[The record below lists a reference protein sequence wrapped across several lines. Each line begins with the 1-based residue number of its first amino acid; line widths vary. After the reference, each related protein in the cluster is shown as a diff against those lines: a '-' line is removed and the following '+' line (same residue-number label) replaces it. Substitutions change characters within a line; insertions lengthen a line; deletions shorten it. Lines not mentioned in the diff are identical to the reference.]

1 MVALVAQETA
11 RFTLLNFARLDD
23 SMLET
28 RIVAASSPHSPAP
41 AGTGRGLQVSISNVR
56 RDYGA
61 VVAVDDVSLDIGAG
75 EFVSLLGPSGSGK
88 TTLLM
93 ILAGFE
99 QPQAG
104 SITIGGRDVTR
115 VAPNKRD
122 IAMVFQKYA
131 LFPHMSVAEN
141 IAFPLLMR
149 NVDKNERASKVAKA
163 LEMVKLGGYGTRKP
177 AELSGGQ
184 QQRVALA
191 RAIVFD
197 PPVILMDEP
206 LGALDKKLRQHM
218 QIELKQLQRR
228 LGATVIYVTH
238 DQEEALTMSDR
249 VAVLNHG
256 KLMQYGPPRELYD
269 LPADAFVADFL
280 GEMNFID
287 GTVTAIDGGTCTV
300 ALAGGLVSAP
310 AMAGLANGSAV
321 RLAIRPEFIELLPAG
336 AIAAGAATAINGGG
350 SGRAGIAGTLAEVI
364 FNGAIVVM
372 VVELPDGA
380 MVTASLNAHTAPDL
394 APGRTVTVT
403 WPASAA
409 RLFPRGS
416 A

>member
-1 MVALVAQETA
+1 
-11 RFTLLNFARLDD
+11 
-23 SMLET
+23 MLET
-28 RIVAASSPHSPAP
+28 RTLTEFSLQSPA
-41 AGTGRGLQVSISNVR
+41 AAATGRGLQVSISNVR

-93 ILAGFE
+93 MLAGFE
-99 QPQAG
+99 QPQSG

-131 LFPHMSVAEN
+131 LFPHMTVSEN

-149 NVDKNERASKVAKA
+149 NVGKSERASKVAKA
-163 LEMVKLGGYGTRKP
+163 LEMVKLEGYGARKP
-177 AELSGGQ
+177 VELSGGQ

-269 LPADAFVADFL
+269 IPVDAFVADFL

-287 GTVTAIDGGTCTV
+287 GVVAAIDGGTGTV
-300 ALAGGLVSAP
+300 ALAGGAVSAP
-310 AMAGLANGSAV
+310 AVPGLAKGDPV
-321 RLAIRPEFIELLPAG
+321 RLAIRPEFIELLCADAVSAG
-336 AIAAGAATAINGGG
+336 ASRAVAGDG
-350 SGRAGIAGTLAEVI
+350 SGRTGITGTLAQVI

-372 VVELPDGA
+372 VVELPDGS

-394 APGRTVTVT
+394 APGGTVTAT
-403 WPASAA
+403 WPVSAA

>member
-1 MVALVAQETA
+1 M
-11 RFTLLNFARLDD
+11 
-23 SMLET
+23 
-28 RIVAASSPHSPAP
+28 
-41 AGTGRGLQVSISNVR
+41 
-56 RDYGA
+56 
-61 VVAVDDVSLDIGAG
+61 AVDDVSLDIHAG

-93 ILAGFE
+93 MLAGFE
-99 QPQAG
+99 QPQSG
-104 SITIGGRDVTR
+104 SISIGGRDITR

-131 LFPHMSVAEN
+131 LFPHMTVAEN
-141 IAFPLLMR
+141 IAFPLSMR
-149 NVDKNERASKVAKA
+149 NTEKGERARKVEAA
-163 LEMVKLGGYGTRKP
+163 LAMVKLDGYGTRKP

-269 LPADAFVADFL
+269 HPADAFVADFL
-280 GEMNFID
+280 GEMNFVD
-287 GTVTAIDGGTCTV
+287 GVVTAIDGGTCIV
-300 ALAGGLVSAP
+300 ALAGGTVRAP
-310 AMAGLANGSAV
+310 SIAGLGHGHAV
-321 RLAIRPEFIELLPAG
+321 RLAIRPEFVELYPSGVAPAST
-336 AIAAGAATAINGGG
+336 AAEANASG
-350 SGRAGIAGTLAEVI
+350 SGQEGVTGTLAQVI

-372 VVELPDGA
+372 VVELPHGA
-380 MVTASLNAHTAPDL
+380 TVTASLNAHTAPDL
-394 APGRTVTVT
+394 RPGQTVSAN
-403 WPASAA
+403 WPTNAA
-409 RLFPRGS
+409 RLFPRKPV
-416 A
+416 

>member
-1 MVALVAQETA
+1 MPEA
-11 RFTLLNFARLDD
+11 RTQTESSQQAR
-23 SMLET
+23 
-28 RIVAASSPHSPAP
+28 AP
-41 AGTGRGLQVSISNVR
+41 AGTEHGLQVSISNVR

-93 ILAGFE
+93 MLAGFE
-99 QPQAG
+99 QPQSG

-131 LFPHMSVAEN
+131 LFPHMTVAEN
-141 IAFPLLMR
+141 IAFPLNMR
-149 NVDKNERASKVAKA
+149 NVDKSERERKVGEA
-163 LEMVKLGGYGTRKP
+163 LEMVKLGGYGARKP

-287 GTVTAIDGGTCTV
+287 GTVTAIDGVTCSV
-300 ALAGGLVSAP
+300 ALAGGTVSAP
-310 AMAGLANGSAV
+310 SLAGLAKGDPV
-321 RLAIRPEFIELLPAG
+321 RLAIRPEFIELLPS
-336 AIAAGAATAINGGG
+336 GAAASGASTAVNGGG
-350 SGRAGIAGTLAEVI
+350 SGRTGVSGTLAEVI

-372 VVELPDGA
+372 VVELPDGS
-380 MVTASLNAHTAPDL
+380 MVTATLNAHTAPDL
-394 APGRTVTVT
+394 VPGRTVTAT
-403 WPASAA
+403 WPVNAA

-416 A
+416 T

>member
-1 MVALVAQETA
+1 MNSATA
-11 RFTLLNFARLDD
+11 
-23 SMLET
+23 
-28 RIVAASSPHSPAP
+28 H
-41 AGTGRGLQVSISNVR
+41 GLQVSISNVR

-93 ILAGFE
+93 MLAGFE
-99 QPQAG
+99 QPQTG

-115 VAPNKRD
+115 VPPNKRD

-131 LFPHMSVAEN
+131 LFPHMTVAEN
-141 IAFPLLMR
+141 IAFPLMMR
-149 NVDKNERASKVAKA
+149 NVDKAERDRKVVKA
-163 LEMVKLGGYGTRKP
+163 LEMVKLAGYGTRKP

-256 KLMQYGPPRELYD
+256 RLMQYGPPRELYD

-287 GTVTAIDGGTCTV
+287 GVVDGVGGATCSV
-300 ALAGGLVSAP
+300 ALPGGVVNAPSVGGLS
-310 AMAGLANGSAV
+310 NGDKV
-321 RLAIRPEFIELLPAG
+321 RLAIRPEFIEIRPSDAG
-336 AIAAGAATAINGGG
+336 PGTSSVAADSSGAGERTGI
-350 SGRAGIAGTLAEVI
+350 SGAVSQIV

-372 VVELPDGA
+372 VVELPDGT
-380 MVTASLNAHTAPDL
+380 VITASMNAHTAPDL
-394 APGRTVTVT
+394 PQGRSVTAT
-403 WPASAA
+403 WPTSAA
-409 RLFPRGS
+409 RLFPRES
-416 A
+416 K

>member
-1 MVALVAQETA
+1 MPETGFA
-11 RFTLLNFARLDD
+11 TETLLHA
-23 SMLET
+23 
-28 RIVAASSPHSPAP
+28 PAP
-41 AGTGRGLQVSISNVR
+41 AGTGRGLQVTISSVR

-149 NVDKNERASKVAKA
+149 NVDRNERERKVGEA

-287 GTVTAIDGGTCTV
+287 GTVMAIDGATCSVT
-300 ALAGGLVSAP
+300 LAGGTARAP
-310 AMAGLANGSAV
+310 SIAGLATGGSV
-321 RLAIRPEFIELLPAG
+321 RLAIRPEFIELLPSGADPAG
-336 AIAAGAATAINGGG
+336 TSSAVDND
-350 SGRAGIAGTLAEVI
+350 SGRTGTTGTLAEVI

-372 VVELPDGA
+372 VVELPGGT
-380 MVTASLNAHTAPDL
+380 MITASLNAQSAPDL
-394 APGRTVTVT
+394 APGQTVTAT
-403 WPASAA
+403 WPTSAA
-409 RLFPRGS
+409 RLFLQGS

>member
-1 MVALVAQETA
+1 MPEA
-11 RFTLLNFARLDD
+11 RTLA
-23 SMLET
+23 E
-28 RIVAASSPHSPAP
+28 SSSQSQPRAP
-41 AGTGRGLQVSISNVR
+41 AGTARGLQVSISNVR

-93 ILAGFE
+93 MLAGFE
-99 QPQAG
+99 QPQSG
-104 SITIGGRDVTR
+104 SITIGGRDVTG

-131 LFPHMSVAEN
+131 LFPHMTVAEN

-149 NVDKNERASKVAKA
+149 NVGKSERASKIAKA
-163 LEMVKLGGYGTRKP
+163 LEMVKLSGYGMRKP

-280 GEMNFID
+280 GEMNFIE
-287 GTVTAIDGGTCTV
+287 GTMTAINGATCSVT
-300 ALAGGLVSAP
+300 LAGGAVSAP
-310 AMAGLANGSAV
+310 SIAGFAKGDPV
-321 RLAIRPEFIELLPAG
+321 RLAIRPEFIELLPSDAVAASAFAASA
-336 AIAAGAATAINGGG
+336 AIVGDGGG
-350 SGRAGIAGTLAEVI
+350 RTGVTGTLAQVI
-364 FNGAIVVM
+364 FNGAIVVT
-372 VVELPDGA
+372 VVELSDGSL
-380 MVTASLNAHTAPDL
+380 VTASLKAHSAADL
-394 APGRTVTVT
+394 APGQKVAAT
-403 WPASAA
+403 WRVSAA
-409 RLFPRGS
+409 RLFPRGP

>member
-1 MVALVAQETA
+1 
-11 RFTLLNFARLDD
+11 
-23 SMLET
+23 MLET
-28 RIVAASSPHSPAP
+28 RTLTESSPQSPA
-41 AGTGRGLQVSISNVR
+41 AAATGRGLQVSISNVR

-93 ILAGFE
+93 MLAGFE
-99 QPQAG
+99 QPQSG

-131 LFPHMSVAEN
+131 LFPHMTVSEN

-149 NVDKNERASKVAKA
+149 NVDKSERARKVAQA
-163 LEMVKLGGYGTRKP
+163 LEMVKLEGYGARKP

-287 GTVTAIDGGTCTV
+287 GVVAAINGGTGTV
-300 ALAGGLVSAP
+300 ALAGGAVSAP
-310 AMAGLANGSAV
+310 AVPGLAKGDPV
-321 RLAIRPEFIELLPAG
+321 RLAIRPEFIELRPADAVSAG
-336 AIAAGAATAINGGG
+336 APRAVAGDG
-350 SGRAGIAGTLAEVI
+350 SGRTGLTGTLAQVI

-372 VVELPDGA
+372 VVELPDGS

-394 APGRTVTVT
+394 APGGTVTAT
-403 WPASAA
+403 WPVSAA

>member
-1 MVALVAQETA
+1 MLAA
-11 RFTLLNFARLDD
+11 RTLT
-23 SMLET
+23 E
-28 RIVAASSPHSPAP
+28 SSPQSLSA
-41 AGTGRGLQVSISNVR
+41 AATGGGLQVSISNVR

-61 VVAVDDVSLDIGAG
+61 VVAVDGVSLDIGAG

-93 ILAGFE
+93 MLAGFE
-99 QPQAG
+99 QPQSG
-104 SITIGGRDVTR
+104 SITVGGLDVTR

-131 LFPHMSVAEN
+131 LFPHMTVSEN

-149 NVDKNERASKVAKA
+149 KVDKTERARKVAKA
-163 LEMVKLGGYGTRKP
+163 LEMVKLEGYGARKP

-269 LPADAFVADFL
+269 RPADAFVADFL

-287 GTVTAIDGGTCTV
+287 GVVAAIDGGTGTV
-300 ALAGGLVSAP
+300 ALAGGAVSAP
-310 AMAGLANGSAV
+310 VSPGLAKGDPV
-321 RLAIRPEFIELLPAG
+321 RVAIRPEFIELRPAD
-336 AIAAGAATAINGGG
+336 AACEAASRAVVGEC
-350 SGRAGIAGTLAEVI
+350 SGRTGITGTLAQVI

-372 VVELPDGA
+372 AVELPDGS
-380 MVTASLNAHTAPDL
+380 MVTASLNAHTAPNL
-394 APGRTVTVT
+394 APGGTVTAT
-403 WPASAA
+403 WPVSAA
-409 RLFPRGS
+409 RLFPRGR

>member
-1 MVALVAQETA
+1 
-11 RFTLLNFARLDD
+11 
-23 SMLET
+23 MLET
-28 RIVAASSPHSPAP
+28 RTLTESPTQSPAP
-41 AGTGRGLQVSISNVR
+41 TGTGRGLQVSISNVR

-93 ILAGFE
+93 MLAGFE
-99 QPQAG
+99 QPQSG

-131 LFPHMSVAEN
+131 LFPHMTVAEN

-149 NVDKNERASKVAKA
+149 NVDKSERASKVAQA
-163 LEMVKLGGYGTRKP
+163 LEMVKLDGYGARKP

-269 LPADAFVADFL
+269 FPADAFVADFL

-287 GTVTAIDGGTCTV
+287 GTVTVIDGGTCTV
-300 ALAGGLVSAP
+300 ALAGGVVSAP
-310 AMAGLANGSAV
+310 AITGLAKGDPV
-321 RLAIRPEFIELLPAG
+321 RLAIRPEFIELLPSDAVR
-336 AIAAGAATAINGGG
+336 ADADSAVNGGG
-350 SGRAGIAGTLAEVI
+350 SVRTGISGTLAQVI

-372 VVELPDGA
+372 VVELPDGS
-380 MVTASLNAHTAPDL
+380 MVTASLNAHSAPDL
-394 APGRTVTVT
+394 APGRTFTAT
-403 WPASAA
+403 WPVRAA
-409 RLFPRGS
+409 RLFPRGQ

>member
-1 MVALVAQETA
+1 
-11 RFTLLNFARLDD
+11 
-23 SMLET
+23 MLET
-28 RIVAASSPHSPAP
+28 RTLTESSPHSPAP
-41 AGTGRGLQVSISNVR
+41 AGAGRGLQVSISNVR

-93 ILAGFE
+93 MLAGFE
-99 QPQAG
+99 QPQSG

-131 LFPHMSVAEN
+131 LFPHMTAAEN

-149 NVDKNERASKVAKA
+149 NVDKAERASKVAKA
-163 LEMVKLGGYGTRKP
+163 LEMVKLGGYGARKP

-287 GTVTAIDGGTCTV
+287 GTVTAIDGGSCTV
-300 ALAGGLVSAP
+300 ALPGGGVSAP
-310 AMAGLANGSAV
+310 AIAGLAKGDMV
-321 RLAIRPEFIELLPAG
+321 RLAIRPEFIELLPAD
-336 AIAAGAATAINGGG
+336 AVPAARSAAVDGGG
-350 SGRAGIAGTLAEVI
+350 VGGRTGITGTLAEVI

-372 VVELPDGA
+372 VVELRDGS
-380 MVTASLNAHTAPDL
+380 MVTATLNAHTAPDL
-394 APGRTVTVT
+394 APGRTVAAT
-403 WPASAA
+403 WPANAA
-409 RLFPRGS
+409 RLFPR
-416 A
+416 APA

>member
-1 MVALVAQETA
+1 
-11 RFTLLNFARLDD
+11 
-23 SMLET
+23 MLET
-28 RIVAASSPHSPAP
+28 RTLTESSPQSPA
-41 AGTGRGLQVSISNVR
+41 AAANGRGLQVSISNVR

-93 ILAGFE
+93 MLAGFE
-99 QPQAG
+99 QPQSG

-131 LFPHMSVAEN
+131 LFPHMTVSEN

-149 NVDKNERASKVAKA
+149 KVDKSERASKVAKA
-163 LEMVKLGGYGTRKP
+163 LEMVKLEGYGARKP

-197 PPVILMDEP
+197 PQVILMDEP

-287 GTVTAIDGGTCTV
+287 GVVAAIDGGTGTV
-300 ALAGGLVSAP
+300 VLAGGAVSAP
-310 AMAGLANGSAV
+310 AVPGLAKGDPV
-321 RLAIRPEFIELLPAG
+321 RLAIRPEFIELRQVDAVSADASRAVAG
-336 AIAAGAATAINGGG
+336 DG
-350 SGRAGIAGTLAEVI
+350 SGRTGITGTLAQVI

-372 VVELPDGA
+372 VVELPDGSV
-380 MVTASLNAHTAPDL
+380 VTTSLNAHTVPDL
-394 APGRTVTVT
+394 APGGTVTAT
-403 WPASAA
+403 WPVSAA

>member
-1 MVALVAQETA
+1 M
-11 RFTLLNFARLDD
+11 RN
-23 SMLET
+23 
-28 RIVAASSPHSPAP
+28 
-41 AGTGRGLQVSISNVR
+41 GLQVTISNVR

-61 VVAVDDVSLDIGAG
+61 VVAVDDVSLDIRAG

-93 ILAGFE
+93 MLAGFE
-99 QPQAG
+99 QPQSG
-104 SITIGGRDVTR
+104 SIIIGDRDMTR

-131 LFPHMSVAEN
+131 LFPHMTVDEN
-141 IAFPLLMR
+141 IAFPLSMR
-149 NVDKNERASKVAKA
+149 GIEKGERARKVEAA
-163 LEMVKLGGYGTRKP
+163 LDMVKLSGYGARKP

-191 RAIVFD
+191 RAIVFE

-269 LPADAFVADFL
+269 QPADTFVADFI

-287 GTVTAIDGGTCTV
+287 GTVTAIDGETCTV
-300 ALAGGLVSAP
+300 ALPGGTVGAPSNATLVQ
-310 AMAGLANGSAV
+310 GNQV
-321 RLAIRPEFIELLPAG
+321 RLAIRPEFIELHPSGTEPVDAS
-336 AIAAGAATAINGGG
+336 AAANGSSSARTGIN
-350 SGRAGIAGTLAEVI
+350 GTLAEVI

-372 VVELPDGA
+372 VIELPGGA
-380 MVTASLNAHTAPDL
+380 MITAALNAHTATNL
-394 APGRTVTVT
+394 TPGRTVMAT
-403 WPASAA
+403 WPPSAA
-409 RLFPRGS
+409 RLFSTGS
-416 A
+416 Q

>member
-1 MVALVAQETA
+1 MVEAS
-11 RFTLLNFARLDD
+11 TLPG
-23 SMLET
+23 
-28 RIVAASSPHSPAP
+28 SSPQSPVP
-41 AGTGRGLQVSISNVR
+41 AGTARGLQVSISKVR

-93 ILAGFE
+93 MLAGFE
-99 QPQAG
+99 QPQSG
-104 SITIGGRDVTR
+104 RITIGGRDVTR

-131 LFPHMSVAEN
+131 LFPHMTVAEN

-149 NVDKNERASKVAKA
+149 NVDKSERASKVAKA
-163 LEMVKLGGYGTRKP
+163 LEMVKLSGYGMRKP

-280 GEMNFID
+280 GEMNFVN
-287 GTVTAIDGGTCTV
+287 GNVTAINDATCSVT
-300 ALAGGLVSAP
+300 LAGGAVNAP
-310 AMAGLANGSAV
+310 SIAGLAKGDPI
-321 RLAIRPEFIELLPAG
+321 RLAIRPEFIELLPSRAV
-336 AIAAGAATAINGGG
+336 AAGSSAAAEGGG
-350 SGRAGIAGTLAEVI
+350 SLQTGLTGTLAQVI
-364 FNGAIVVM
+364 FNGAIVIM
-372 VVELPDGA
+372 VVELPDGS
-380 MVTASLNAHTAPDL
+380 MVTASLNARSVPDL
-394 APGRTVTVT
+394 APGQKVTVT
-403 WPASAA
+403 WPVSSA
-409 RLFPRGS
+409 RVFPRGP